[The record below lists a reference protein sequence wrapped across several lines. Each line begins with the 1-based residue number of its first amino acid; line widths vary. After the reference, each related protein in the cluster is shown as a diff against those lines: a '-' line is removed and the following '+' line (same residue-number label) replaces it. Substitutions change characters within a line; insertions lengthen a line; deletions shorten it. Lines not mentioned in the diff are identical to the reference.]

1 MLGLLSQQPIGEVI
15 MQKRFLIVASSA
27 LLLCFSGLIL
37 QAQTKIVSDDDK
49 APTYEVGGQIFSFGG
64 DNDLGF
70 GWGAGGRFTY
80 NLTNHIALDNE
91 VNFFLPDEGPAYA
104 TQGLFGIKAG
114 KRTKYLGVF
123 AKARPGFQTNFVVSG
138 REQARFALDVG
149 GVAEF
154 YPNRH
159 VVLRFDAGDVIIPF
173 GNNVVGEGLFAQRLG
188 TTHNFQYSL
197 GVAVRF

>member
-1 MLGLLSQQPIGEVI
+1 MR
-15 MQKRFLIVASSA
+15 KRLFIVTSSVV
-27 LLLCFSGLIL
+27 LLCFGCLVA
-37 QAQTKIVSDDDK
+37 QAQNKTVSDEAK
-49 APTYEVGGQIFSFGG
+49 VPTYEIGGQIFSFDGH
-64 DNDLGF
+64 DVGF

-80 NLTNHIALDNE
+80 NLNNHLALDSE

-114 KRTKYLGVF
+114 KRTKYFGVF
-123 AKARPGFQTNFVVSG
+123 AKVRPGFQTNFVVND

-159 VVLRFDAGDVIIPF
+159 LVLRFDAGDVIIPF
-173 GNNVVGEGLFAQRLG
+173 GNNVVGQGIFARRLG